1 MNRGPLDR
9 LAGWLSRPEIARHD
23 PDRIAALAAA
33 LEGTDPPVSAGRH
46 GALTC
51 YEAAPRRRRLLEF
64 DRRGH
69 LVAALRWTEDG
80 GLLWAKCRSAT
91 GTWLGIEPGTGE
103 AAWGRSDRLWRL
115 RDGAPWAPTEIITV
129 FQALDYERLDFIPPL
144 AEPRRLPPGAGTT
157 VLNLLA
163 GLMKDQGRARVRYR
177 GPYPTEQLFTA
188 LLECFRYDPAEPAP
202 LDRFLAGGHLDW
214 LPAPH
219 ERHHVGDRVYVQ
231 LRQEIDKVVV
241 DGVAFYRA
249 DWQGVIRREPRVVR
263 ASADKVIC
271 SLWALGRPLEDR
283 LVLDRSGEVLA
294 APPFR
299 DDTAAPAPLAA
310 VWSAALADLIARE
323 SHRALAPAIRQVM
336 DGLALEWGPVPGD
349 LLRVDGSACRISRR
363 LRDAAL
369 AEVRQAA
376 PGPERAERAIAF
388 VLEVARLL
396 GSEVR
401 VRAQERLEALAEAEQ
416 QQLWEESSGAP
427 PAGLDTS
434 VGRLLA
440 LVAGG
445 SA

>member
-1 MNRGPLDR
+1 MKRAHLDR
-9 LAGWLSRPEIARHD
+9 LAGWLSKPEIARHD
-23 PDRIAALAAA
+23 PDRIVRLAAA
-33 LEGTDPPVSAGRH
+33 LEDADPPVSAGRH
-46 GALTC
+46 GALIC
-51 YEAAPRRRRLLEF
+51 YEAAPARRRLLEF

-80 GLLWAKCRSAT
+80 ALLWAKCRSAT

-115 RDGAPWAPTEIITV
+115 RDDALWAPAEVITV

-144 AEPRRLPPGAGTT
+144 AEPRRLPPGAGTA

-202 LDRFLAGGHLDW
+202 LDRFLAGGDLDW

-219 ERHHVGDRVYVQ
+219 ERHHVTAGVCVQ
-231 LRQEIDKVVV
+231 LRQEIDKVVI
-241 DGVAFYRA
+241 DGIPFHRA

-263 ASADKVIC
+263 VSEDKVLC

-294 APPFR
+294 APPLR
-299 DDTAAPAPLAA
+299 GDAAEPAPLAA
-310 VWSAALADLIARE
+310 VWRAALADLIARE
-323 SHRALAPAIRQVM
+323 SHPALAPGIRQVM

-349 LLRVDGSACRISRR
+349 LLRVDGGAGRLSGR

-369 AEVRQAA
+369 AEVRAA
-376 PGPERAERAIAF
+376 SPGAERAERAIAF

-401 VRAQERLEALAEAEQ
+401 VRAQERLEGLTEAEQ
-416 QQLWEESSGAP
+416 QRLWADASAAP
-427 PAGLDTS
+427 PALLQES

-440 LVAGG
+440 LVAAG